1 MRTFLLL
8 TMTAVLGVLSAV
20 AQSNVKR
27 LDGSQITPVEID
39 AGVTRLMRAAEVT
52 GVGLAI
58 FNDGKVA
65 YLKAYGVRDK
75 EKNLLLKPWPG
86 VRDGAAHRRP
96 GHSDQADGIKFCSD
110 DNAGQ
115 HYCRDSENSAG
126 QGFHVQRRSAWSGVP
141 RRCAASG
148 GRTATIVWIAVASG
162 AGRGRANQIARRFR
176 RGAAASPGGRRGDI
190 SWPPRRHEEARI

>member
-1 MRTFLLL
+1 MRTFRLL
-8 TMTAVLGVLSAV
+8 TMTAALGVLSAV

-86 VRDGAAHRRP
+86 LRDGAAP
-96 GHSDQADGIKFCSD
+96 AAEIF
-110 DNAGQ
+110 
-115 HYCRDSENSAG
+115 
-126 QGFHVQRRSAWSGVP
+126 RSSGK
-141 RRCAASG
+141 SK
-148 GRTATIVWIAVASG
+148 IM
-162 AGRGRANQIARRFR
+162 
-176 RGAAASPGGRRGDI
+176 
-190 SWPPRRHEEARI
+190 